1 VTRSS
6 AAHRAATA
14 ADSAAAAAAA
24 NNEAAE
30 AAAVQSQLIQE
41 HAALEG
47 ERASGEL
54 DAVLMTEAKMRQV
67 AEVMALFRYHIRA
80 TGRASG
86 VDRATLARAE
96 DLA

>member
-1 VTRSS
+1 LPGGTRSS

-14 ADSAAAAAAA
+14 ADTAAAAAAAAA

-54 DAVLMTEAKMRQV
+54 DAVLRTEAKMRQV
-67 AEVMALFRYHIRA
+67 AEVMALFR
-80 TGRASG
+80 
-86 VDRATLARAE
+86 
-96 DLA
+96 